1 MPSTLRMH
9 VKRYDSLDEMKADE
23 YRYWQRQPGHVRL
36 AAISQLSSEAY
47 GLTAAEPDVP
57 RLQRPFV
64 QLER

>member
-1 MPSTLRMH
+1 MTSILKTY

-36 AAISQLSSEAY
+36 AAISKLSGEAY
-47 GLTAAEPDVP
+47 GLRAADVP

-64 QLER
+64 QLDR